1 MAFVPTSPV
10 TGAAVTGL
18 TSPTYT
24 LTSDVS
30 PVPNGKQY
38 VVSALGGTQ
47 SDAVA
52 HSASSPFTVSFVKP
66 LVVKMFDFL
75 RNTRSNQTNTY
86 KLLVRKGVRT
96 AQEGSTYRDSVARIE
111 IAVIVPVGADALSQA
126 DLKAMLSCA
135 GGVLHDQAGEIYD
148 SVIAGSL

>member
-24 LTSDVS
+24 LVADVAPS
-30 PVPNGKQY
+30 PNGKQY

-47 SDAVA
+47 TDVVV
-52 HSASSPFTVSFVKP
+52 HSASSPFTVSFFKPQIVKA
-66 LVVKMFDFL
+66 FDFL
-75 RNTRSNQTNTY
+75 RGAKASQTNNY
-86 KLLVRKGVRT
+86 KVLVRKGVRT
-96 AQEGSTYRDSVARIE
+96 AVQDSTYRDSVARVE
-111 IAVIVPVGADALSQA
+111 INIIAPVGSDALSQS

-135 GGVLHDQAGEIYD
+135 AGVLHDQAGEIYD
-148 SVIAGSL
+148 SVVAGTL